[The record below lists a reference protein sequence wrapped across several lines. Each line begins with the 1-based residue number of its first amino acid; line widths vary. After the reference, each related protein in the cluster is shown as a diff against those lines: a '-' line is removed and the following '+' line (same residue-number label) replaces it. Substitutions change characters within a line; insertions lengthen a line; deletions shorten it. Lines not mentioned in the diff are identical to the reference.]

1 MADEITYETRLRAL
15 RKLKVLD
22 TEAKMARKDRAALA
36 VRVKKLEDEGGG
48 GGGGGGVSKEYVD
61 ESVSGVREYVDN
73 LVNYS
78 AITGTLTLS
87 GTVPASSGGKLEKG
101 QSLTQATLSWSFSKD
116 PAEGTAS
123 LTDHGAIS
131 AKTGSTTLAYD
142 PPVTTGKTWTLTGKE
157 TPVPGKSQAQ
167 VTKSVSVQF
176 LNGVYYGKAAAPA
189 SVDSAFILGSGFTKT
204 LSASRVASFSVNAAA
219 GEYIWYALP
228 ESIGACAFK
237 VGGFDGGFT
246 LVDTILFTNASGFSE
261 NYRVYR
267 SDNAGLGSTTV
278 SVLSSEA

>member
-15 RKLKVLD
+15 RKLRVLD
-22 TEAKMARKDRAALA
+22 IEAKTARKDRAALA

-48 GGGGGGVSKEYVD
+48 GGGVSKDYVD

-101 QSLTQATLSWSFSKD
+101 QSLTQVTLSWSFSKV

-123 LTDHGAIS
+123 LTDHGPIS
-131 AKTGSTTLAYD
+131 AKTGSTTLVYD
-142 PPVTTGKTWTLTGKE
+142 PPVTAGKTWTLTGKE
-157 TPVPGKSQAQ
+157 TPVSGKPQAQ

-228 ESIGACAFK
+228 ESIGVCAFK

-246 LVDTILFTNASGFSE
+246 LAGTILFTNASGFSE

-278 SVLSSEA
+278 SVSSPEA

>member
-15 RKLKVLD
+15 RKLRVLD
-22 TEAKMARKDRAALA
+22 IEAKTARKDRAALA

-48 GGGGGGVSKEYVD
+48 GGGVSKEYVD
-61 ESVSGVREYVDN
+61 DSVSGVREYVDN

-101 QSLTQATLSWSFSKD
+101 QSLTQVTLSWSFSKV

-131 AKTGSTTLAYD
+131 AKTGSTTLSYD
-142 PPVTTGKTWTLTGKE
+142 PSVTTGKTWTLTGKE
-157 TPVPGKSQAQ
+157 VQVPGKSQAQ

-176 LNGVYYGKAAAPA
+176 LNGVYYGAAALPA
-189 SVDSAFILGSGFTKT
+189 SIDSAFILGLTKT
-204 LSASRVASFSVNAAA
+204 LSASRVSSFKANAGA
-219 GEYIWYALP
+219 GEYVWYALP
-228 ESIGACAFK
+228 EGIGECAFN
-237 VGGFDGGFT
+237 VGGFDGGFA
-246 LVDTILFTNASGFSE
+246 LVDTIQFTNASGFTE
-261 NYRVYR
+261 RYYVYR
-267 SDNAGLGSTTV
+267 SDNASLGSVTV
-278 SVLSSEA
+278 SVTAG

>member
-15 RKLKVLD
+15 RRLRVLD
-22 TEAKMARKDRAALA
+22 IEAKTARKDRAALA
-36 VRVKKLEDEGGG
+36 VRVKKLEDE

-101 QSLTQATLSWSFSKD
+101 QSLTQVTLSWSFSKV

-131 AKTGSTTLAYD
+131 AKTGSTTLSYD
-142 PPVTTGKTWTLTGKE
+142 PPVTAGKTWTLTGKE
-157 TPVPGKSQAQ
+157 TPVSGKPQAQ

-204 LSASRVASFSVNAAA
+204 LSASRVASFSVDAAA

-246 LVDTILFTNASGFSE
+246 LVDTIPFTNASGFSE

-267 SDNAGLGSTTV
+267 SDNAGLGSTIV
-278 SVLSSEA
+278 SVSSGA